1 MKEQIKHYDKS
12 ILAFLSIT
20 GCFLYLL
27 FATWLQW
34 GHPIVDT
41 FREFWVPIQILKG
54 KILYKEIFYEYGF
67 FPPHFLALLFAIFG
81 VHIMTLVSCGV
92 GITIIFVFILY
103 KLARFFLDE
112 LISCLVVLTFL
123 FVFAFGYYNS
133 SDIFNFILPYSFASI
148 FFLLFISS
156 ALYYFIKFIYCEKE
170 KYLLLWS
177 IFLTFAF
184 LSRIEMTLLIWGG
197 FVSAGVLFVVQNK
210 DEQRWKWI
218 IYLFTPLIICFLGY
232 FLFLY
237 NTHAFAGFKECIV
250 DQIFFH
256 KNSYFTQGVMGL
268 GDLLSN
274 ILLITYSFA
283 VQVSLVLLIGIVSSQ
298 ISSFFQHKEK
308 SRFMLIFSILFLCS
322 LLVFAINYIGA
333 MLQFRCVALILIIG
347 IAVFLTNLFRSY
359 EVKKNISLLT
369 IFLISFLM
377 IIRIFFAVT
386 PHDYG
391 FFLTSLALI
400 CYYFFFF
407 EIMPKIFIPLFPSYS
422 ISFSKPLFSLLLAC
436 WFLYLAFSNWCI
448 TRDYYKLKNFQI
460 KTDRG
465 NICFRN
471 DQQTIRYWK
480 TIVYLRE
487 NTSRDDT
494 IVVLPEGI
502 GVNFFSNREN
512 STGYC
517 NFTPPVCELISE
529 EKIIDRFEKTS
540 IDYILIVNR
549 ETREYGFPHF
559 GVDYGKKI
567 DFWIKEHYRL
577 EKLIGP
583 YPFTEPEFSAAL
595 FKKK

>member
-1 MKEQIKHYDKS
+1 
-12 ILAFLSIT
+12 LA
-20 GCFLYLL
+20 
-27 FATWLQW
+27 
-34 GHPIVDT
+34 
-41 FREFWVPIQILKG
+41 
-54 KILYKEIFYEYGF
+54 
-67 FPPHFLALLFAIFG
+67 
-81 VHIMTLVSCGV
+81 
-92 GITIIFVFILY
+92 
-103 KLARFFLDE
+103 
-112 LISCLVVLTFL
+112 
-123 FVFAFGYYNS
+123 
-133 SDIFNFILPYSFASI
+133 LPYSFASI

-184 LSRIEMTLLIWGG
+184 LSRIEMTLLLWGG

-210 DEQRWKWI
+210 DEQRWKWV
-218 IYLFTPLIICFLGY
+218 IYLFTPLIICFLVY

-237 NTHAFAGFKECIV
+237 NTHAFAGFKECLA
-250 DQIFFH
+250 DQILLH
-256 KNSYFTQGVMGL
+256 KNSYLTKAIMRT
-268 GDLLSN
+268 DNLLSN
-274 ILLITYSFA
+274 ILILFYSLGIQA
-283 VQVSLVLLIGIVSSQ
+283 STVLLLGIVSAH
-298 ISSFFQHKEK
+298 ISSFFKRNEK
-308 SRFMLIFSILFLCS
+308 SQLVLISIILLLFFLFIFSKK
-322 LLVFAINYIGA
+322 YIGVF
-333 MLQFRCVALILIIG
+333 LQFRYIPLILIIG
-347 IAVFLTNLFRSY
+347 IIFFLTNIFRSY
-359 EVKKNISLLT
+359 EINKNISLLT
-369 IFLISFLM
+369 IFLISFFM
-377 IIRIFFAVT
+377 IVRVLFAVT
-386 PHDYG
+386 PHTYG
-391 FFLTSLALI
+391 FFLTSLALV

-407 EIMPKIFIPLFPSYS
+407 EIIPKIFIFLFPSYS
-422 ISFSKPLFSLLLAC
+422 ILFSKSLFSLLLAC
-436 WFLYLAFSNWCI
+436 LFLYLAFSHWCI

-465 NICFRN
+465 NIFFRN
-471 DQQTIRYWK
+471 DQQTIRYWE

-502 GVNFFSNREN
+502 GINFFSNREN
-512 STGYC
+512 PTGYC

-567 DFWIKEHYRL
+567 DFWIKKHYRS